1 MLASS
6 FYYYTKTMK
15 KISHYNRLII
25 SVCLCSIATFSNI
38 YWLQAVLPKL
48 QESFGINLLATNLAM
63 SSSWFGMGIGLVII
77 ACWSDAKGRVP
88 LLIKAMI
95 TGLCISLI
103 LPTVENYS
111 LFLVLRFFQGACL
124 AACPALAIPLLG
136 EELRKSWLPAA
147 VGFYIASN
155 TIGGISSR
163 LISGI
168 GGDYLESWRVAGFI
182 IAIISSLLFCVVF
195 ILLPKQRHF
204 IKREFK
210 IKESVKV
217 FSTHLLSPELLIIY
231 LISGL
236 VFGCFMNQFS
246 YLMTVLKGAPYYLP
260 SSLRSIMFITFLGG
274 TFSSSFA
281 GKFSKKHGQIAGI
294 TSGVFIMLAANIML
308 SNQYLPL
315 MMLGM
320 IMMAAGFFFCH
331 AQAST
336 LVSRTVKKDKG
347 SAMALYS
354 LFYYSGG
361 SLGVFYIDPF
371 FQNWGWQ
378 GVLGATSMALM
389 LCLGLITIYQIRSHH
404 KQKTI
409 FHHA

>member
-1 MLASS
+1 
-6 FYYYTKTMK
+6 MK
-15 KISHYNRLII
+15 KITHYNRLVI

-38 YWLQAVLPKL
+38 YWLQAVLP
-48 QESFGINLLATNLAM
+48 QVQHSFGISLLAVNLAM
-63 SSSWFGMGIGLVII
+63 SASWFGMGIGLVII
-77 ACWSDAKGRVP
+77 ACWSDAMGRTSV
-88 LLIKAMI
+88 LINSMI
-95 TGLCISLI
+95 VGLCLSLL
-103 LPTVENYS
+103 LPMVENYS
-111 LFLVLRFFQGACL
+111 LFLVLRFLQGAFL
-124 AACPALAIPLLG
+124 AACPAIAIPLLG

-168 GGDYLESWRVAGFI
+168 GGELLESWRSAGFI
-182 IAIISSLLFCVVF
+182 IAIISSLLFCIVF
-195 ILLPKQRHF
+195 VLLPKQRHF

-210 IKESVKV
+210 IKQSVKA
-217 FSTHLLSPELLIIY
+217 FSLHLLSPELVILY
-231 LISGL
+231 AISAL
-236 VFGCFMNQFS
+236 AFGCFMNQFS
-246 YLMTVLKGAPYYLP
+246 YLMTVLKGAPYLLP
-260 SSLRSIMFITFLGG
+260 GSVRSIMFITFLGG
-274 TFSSSFA
+274 TCSASFA

-294 TSGVFIMLAANIML
+294 TTGIFIMLGANIML
-308 SNQYLPL
+308 SNQHLTL
-315 MMLGM
+315 MMIGM

-336 LVSRTVKKDKG
+336 LVSRSVKKGKG

-378 GVLGATSMALM
+378 GVLGSTSMALI
-389 LCLGLITIYQIRSHH
+389 LCLVLVSIYQVRSHQR
-404 KQKTI
+404 QKI
-409 FHHA
+409 SLHHA